1 MALVATAGSGKAF
14 KPVPAGVHDAVC
26 SHVIDLGFEYSEQFQ
41 KESRKVMII
50 WEVNEPSDNGLPM
63 TINKRYTLSLNEK
76 AALRKDL
83 RGWRGTDFTEE
94 QLKGF
99 DVEVLRGKQCQLH
112 IIHNEKDGK
121 TYANIAAVLPKGKNS
136 PAIQVVSTEIP
147 EWIQKVIEENAANHA
162 KLEKAPVVI
171 VDPSPAPRIPTGGGT
186 GDDEPPFA
194 RPLIPD
200 AWG

>member
-1 MALVATAGSGKAF
+1 MPLVATAGSNKTF

-26 SHVIDLGFEYSEQFQ
+26 SHVIDLGYEYSEKFQ
-41 KESRKVMII
+41 KEDRKIMII
-50 WEVNEPSDNGLPM
+50 WEINEPSDSGLPM

-83 RGWRGTDFTEE
+83 RGWRGQDFTEE

-99 DVEVLRGKQCQLH
+99 DVEVLKGKQCQLH

-121 TYANIAAVLPKGKNS
+121 VYANIASVLPKGKSS
-136 PAIQVVSTEIP
+136 PPLSVVVTEIP
-147 EWIQKVIEENAANHA
+147 EWIQKVIEENAAAHA

-171 VDPSPAPRIPTGGGT
+171 VDNTGAPKVPSPVI
-186 GDDEPPFA
+186 DDGSVPF
-194 RPLIPD
+194 
-200 AWG
+200 

>member
-1 MALVATAGSGKAF
+1 MPLIATAGSSKTF

-26 SHVIDLGFEYSEQFQ
+26 SHVIDLGYEYSEQYQ

-50 WEVNEPSDNGLPM
+50 WEVNEPSESGLPM

-83 RGWRGTDFTEE
+83 EGWRGQKFTEE

-99 DVEVLRGKQCQLH
+99 DVEVLKGKQCQLH

-121 TYANIAAVLPKGKNS
+121 VYANIASVLPKGKNS
-136 PAIQVVSTEIP
+136 PSIQVVNHEIP
-147 EWIQKVIEENAANHA
+147 EWIQKVIEENAAAHA

-171 VDPSPAPRIPTGGGT
+171 VGADSPKVPAAPGL
-186 GDDEPPFA
+186 DHAEPPF
-194 RPLIPD
+194 
-200 AWG
+200 